1 MDSDCQKPWYHSIL
15 RYFIAGAGMEILV
28 PFFLFDFWPVCGSYA
43 VILRYFPQHSEAIVC
58 HDAAAVQG
66 PF

>member
-1 MDSDCQKPWYHSIL
+1 
-15 RYFIAGAGMEILV
+15 MEILV